1 MHILSSNEK
10 NYTLIRKG
18 EFEAFHHKNYQH
30 PNYIFDVHI
39 PKNSSKTFM
48 LKIKANEQIF
58 LPLFVSS
65 TNSIVQYI
73 SKQDI
78 LFSFYTGIIFV
89 MLLYNIFIYSTVRDR
104 IYLFYVIYI
113 LFVLFTQVALKGYHF
128 KYLMPDFPLW
138 ANKCVT
144 LFPSITGIAAIEF
157 IKAFLEIKEKAPHLN
172 KIFKVLNVIF
182 FLSIILL
189 FFNSPDYSFKIMQT
203 NTMMLSIYALYVGF
217 KIMKLG
223 YRPAKFFLLAW
234 SVLLI
239 GAFIYVLKDY

>member
-1 MHILSSNEK
+1 
-10 NYTLIRKG
+10 
-18 EFEAFHHKNYQH
+18 
-30 PNYIFDVHI
+30 
-39 PKNSSKTFM
+39 M

-65 TNSIVQYI
+65 TNSTIQYI

-89 MLLYNIFIYSTVRDR
+89 MLLYNIFIYFTVRDR

-113 LFVLFTQVALKGYHF
+113 LFILLTQVALKGYHF
-128 KYLMPDFPLW
+128 KYLMPDFPVW

-157 IKAFLEIKEKAPHLN
+157 IKAFLGIKEKAPHLN
-172 KIFKVLNVIF
+172 KIFKVLNIIF

-189 FFNSPDYSFKIMQT
+189 FFNSPDISFKIMQI
-203 NTMMLSIYALYVGF
+203 NTLMLSIYA
-217 KIMKLG
+217 
-223 YRPAKFFLLAW
+223 
-234 SVLLI
+234 
-239 GAFIYVLKDY
+239 